1 MKIKKV
7 FSLLMFCVIII
18 LCVFIRNEMLT
29 IVSSPQNLRHFLLVN
44 KKLSVLIY
52 LILSATRTLIFLP
65 AGMYALASGLTFGSL
80 LGTLL
85 TAIGTTLSGI
95 IAFYISKFWGR
106 DFIQKILGNRAKN
119 IDGIIKNNGI
129 IYVIFLRIVP
139 ILPFD
144 AVSYAAGLTQINI
157 FDFAVGTL
165 IGSLPGAFVYNYLG
179 SNIMNF
185 NSVEFKISVIIF
197 VSVSLVPIIYKYI
210 IKKG

>member
-18 LCVFIRNEMLT
+18 LCVFFRKEILT
-29 IVSSPQNLRHFLLVN
+29 IVSSPQNLRDFLQIN
-44 KKLSVLIY
+44 KKLSILIY

-65 AGMYALASGLTFGSL
+65 AGIYALASGLTFGSL
-80 LGTLL
+80 LGTFL
-85 TAIGTTLSGI
+85 TVIGTTLSGI
-95 IAFYISKFWGR
+95 IAFYISKLLGR
-106 DFIQKILGNRAKN
+106 DIVQKIVGNRAKN
-119 IDGIIKNNGI
+119 IDNIVKNKGM
-129 IYVIFLRIVP
+129 IYVIYLRIVP

-144 AVSYAAGLTQINI
+144 AVSYAAGLTQISI
-157 FDFAVGTL
+157 FHFALGTL

-179 SNIMNF
+179 SNMMNF
-185 NSVEFKISVIIF
+185 NSIKFKISVIIV